1 MADSAPWGNTR
12 YFWRKLPV
20 CFSKLWVSITQLLSL
35 TLYGSAKHYHHQLI
49 LLRTKSLIPWD
60 KLWPRDRQ
68 FPHWVPYISHGPEYA
83 CALWEWRL
91 WALQIF
97 PGSLLSRSRATQK
110 EHLIHTGLMAH
121 CWFITSTQRQGTEK
135 KKGRKPFP
143 FSHKLTCHWV
153 TLPRNYLTPITLEE
167 NRLFISNGLRF
178 HGSWS
183 RGAQLHHHQDF
194 TAQCPVA
201 CKARNDEKYRFCF
214 SQGTNTLGCGLK
226 ESEFSYNQIYFF
238 FLNRITDCFRVFL
251 VSSMAPSKLCKVG
264 CLVIQHLA
272 LWGGVPLVVKT
283 LEKLAFF
290 FLAEMS
296 HADQETLSHGAAFHA
311 AHVKRIRALNC
322 N

>member
-1 MADSAPWGNTR
+1 MGQALASWQAVPTLSTLHLSWARICMCPLRMEALGSTNLPWQ
-12 YFWRKLPV
+12 P
-20 CFSKLWVSITQLLSL
+20 SVSEQSYPEGTSDTHRFNGTLLI
-35 TLYGSAKHYHHQLI
+35 YH
-49 LLRTKSLIPWD
+49 
-60 KLWPRDRQ
+60 
-68 FPHWVPYISHGPEYA
+68 FNPEA
-83 CALWEWRL
+83 RNW
-91 WALQIF
+91 
-97 PGSLLSRSRATQK
+97 
-110 EHLIHTGLMAH
+110 
-121 CWFITSTQRQGTEK
+121 K

-167 NRLFISNGLRF
+167 NRLFICNGLRF

-290 FLAEMS
+290 FFGRNVTCRPGNVVTWGSISCSPREAYSGTKL
-296 HADQETLSHGAAFHA
+296 Q
-311 AHVKRIRALNC
+311 LNSG